1 MAAAMAEPLYH
12 AADPAEP
19 SWTATRFDAIAAR
32 WWLLPAG
39 VAVALVLAFLWLSR
53 ADYLYSAALRV
64 SAAPATTG
72 ARAPAALGGLAALAG
87 IGGGGEQVTPFRYY
101 LDGIYAPEVAAR
113 LARDRA
119 LMRKVFPAEWD
130 GVRWRRPESLGGSL
144 RRGVGGLLGLPD
156 FGWSPPDARRLA
168 EHIADAVAVRQ
179 SVKTP
184 LATITYEHPDPAF
197 AVLFLDRLDRA
208 VDGWLR
214 EQQQARVRANIAYLG
229 GRLAQ
234 ATLAEQ
240 RSALVAALA
249 EQERQAMLSGAGT
262 AYAADRFDD
271 ITASP
276 EPVRPRVVPLL
287 AGAGVAGLLLGTL
300 AAIGLAGRR
309 RQ

>member
-1 MAAAMAEPLYH
+1 MAAPMAEASHLPLP
-12 AADPAEP
+12 AA
-19 SWTATRFDAIAAR
+19 SWTSGRIDAIAAR
-32 WWLLPAG
+32 WWLAPAG
-39 VAVALVLAFLWLSR
+39 IAVALLLALLWLR
-53 ADYLYSAALRV
+53 QADYLYTATLRV
-64 SAAPATTG
+64 SAAPASAG
-72 ARAPAALGGLAALAG
+72 ARPTQALGPLAALAG
-87 IGGGGEQVTPFRYY
+87 LGGAGEQVTPFRYY
-101 LDGIYAPEVAAR
+101 LDGLHAPEVAAR

-130 GVRWRRPESLGGSL
+130 GTRWRRPAGLFSGL
-144 RRGVGGLLGLPD
+144 RRGVGDLLGLPD
-156 FGWSPPDARRLA
+156 FGWSAPDARRLA

-184 LATITYEHPDPAF
+184 LATITYTHPDPAF

-214 EQQQARVRANIAYLG
+214 EQQQARARANIVYLS
-229 GRLAQ
+229 GRLAA

-240 RSALVAALA
+240 RAALVAALA

-271 ITASP
+271 IIASP
-276 EPVRPRVVPLL
+276 EPTRPRPMPLL
-287 AGAGVAGLLLGTL
+287 AGAAVAGLLLGLL
-300 AAIGLAGRR
+300 AAALAGGRR